1 MKKITIMLA
10 EDHVVVRESIRRSL
24 EAHANFTVL
33 GEASD
38 GEEAVRL
45 AGRLKPDVIVM
56 DISMPRLNGIEA
68 TRQIKAAHP
77 SIAILILT
85 AYDYEQY
92 IFSLLSAGAAGY
104 LLKDIS
110 SRELIEAIETV
121 HRGESV
127 LHPLVARK
135 VLDRFRSTK
144 GDTTGEQGT
153 DILTDREMGVLKTAA
168 TGKSN
173 NLIAEDMHI
182 SVHTVESHLAAIFN
196 KLGVGSRTEAVIQ
209 AIKRGWLTIEELP

>member
-24 EAHANFTVL
+24 EAHASFTVL

-38 GEEAVRL
+38 GDEAVRL
-45 AGRLKPDVIVM
+45 AGSLKPDVIVM

-68 TRQIKAAHP
+68 TKQIKAAHP

-135 VLDRFRSTK
+135 VLDRFRSAK
-144 GDTTGEQGT
+144 GDTTGEQGA